1 MPTQTIVDFE
11 SIDLSKTV
19 ATHEEIYAQLKQA
32 GTFAL
37 LDEVVHFDTETN
49 LCVGKKVIHADH
61 WWAPDHIPGRPIFPG
76 ALMIETGAQLC
87 SWDFMKRRENE
98 NDDFVG
104 FGGVNSTRFRGVVEP
119 GSTMYF
125 GARVLRIRKSLFTY
139 EVQGYVDG
147 RMVFESEIMGV
158 IV

>member
-1 MPTQTIVDFE
+1 MPTQALLDFE
-11 SIDLSKTV
+11 SVDLSQTV
-19 ATHEEIYAQLKQA
+19 ATHDEIYAVLKQA

-37 LDEVVHFDTETN
+37 LDSVVHFDPENN
-49 LCVGKKVIHADH
+49 LCVGKKEIHGDH

-87 SWDFMKRRENE
+87 SWDFLKRRET
-98 NDDFVG
+98 DVFVG

-125 GARVLRIRKSLFTY
+125 ASRVLRIRKSLFTY
-139 EVQGYVDG
+139 EVQGYVEG
-147 RMVFESEIMGV
+147 QMVFESEIMGV